1 MTTNNIHMTSER
13 KVLID
18 GEKQILIAEKL
29 NCFDILSL
37 YGFIHLNPRI
47 LINFRS
53 AWKDHQI

>member
-1 MTTNNIHMTSER
+1 MTSER

-53 AWKDHQI
+53 A